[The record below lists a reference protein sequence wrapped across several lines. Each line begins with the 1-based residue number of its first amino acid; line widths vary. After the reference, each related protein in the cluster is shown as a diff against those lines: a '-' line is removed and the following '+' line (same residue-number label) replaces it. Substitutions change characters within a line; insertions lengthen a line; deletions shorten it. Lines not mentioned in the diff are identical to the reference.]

1 MPLSTQTLA
10 QLQALWATQYTS
22 VAALPANTDP
32 GSALGAIANAD
43 SLLALQIQ
51 NEIIYADQISR
62 LATSVGVD
70 IDSFVNPFGIYRIGA
85 EAAEGTVT
93 FSTPS
98 PVGTQT
104 VVPVGAIVTTQGGL
118 QFAVIADPSQPTYS
132 ATLNG
137 YVIAVGSSSTNA
149 TVQCTTA
156 GTIGNVLAGQIT
168 VIFGSPSAPFPAG
181 VTSVTNAA
189 AFTNGVDQ
197 ESDAALAARFT
208 LTVSSG
214 RVATANAITA
224 AVLAIQAGL
233 IVSFG
238 DMVNA
243 DLSAHSAF
251 FTLVVNEA
259 NTGTGA
265 SSSLLTAATS
275 AINATRSAGISF
287 ACIGPT
293 LVPVNAVATIA
304 VAAGFL
310 SASVIA
316 AVQAAYTAFVN
327 GIGLDGGTGSTSCSL
342 AKVYAAIL
350 LVPGVADVTGLTLN
364 GGTADIVAPFANQ
377 LVAGTGTF
385 TPA

>member
-1 MPLSTQTLA
+1 MPLQTQTLA
-10 QLQALWATQYTS
+10 QFQALWATQYT
-22 VAALPANTDP
+22 AAALLPANTNP
-32 GSALGAIANAD
+32 GSSLGSIANAD

-51 NEIIYADQISR
+51 NEVVYADSISR
-62 LATSVGVD
+62 LATSAGLDV
-70 IDSFVNPFGIYRIGA
+70 DSFVNPFGVYRIGA
-85 EAAEGTVT
+85 VASEGTVT

-98 PVGTQT
+98 PVGTQV
-104 VVPVGAIVTTQGGL
+104 VVPVGAIVTTSGGL
-118 QFAVIADPSQPTYS
+118 QFTVIADPSQPTYS
-132 ATLNG
+132 SALNG
-137 YVIAVGSSSTNA
+137 YVIAVGLSSTNA
-149 TVQCTTA
+149 TVQCAVA

-168 VIFGSPSAPFPAG
+168 VIFGSSSAPFPAG
-181 VTSVTNAA
+181 VTSVTNGS
-189 AFTNGVDQ
+189 AFANGVDQ
-197 ESDAALAARFT
+197 ESDAALMARFT

-214 RVATANAITA
+214 RVATGNAITA

-243 DLSAHSAF
+243 DLSAHTAF

-265 SSSLLTAATS
+265 SSALITSATA

-287 ACIGPT
+287 ACIGPSI
-293 LVPVNAVATIA
+293 VPVNAVATIA
-304 VAAGFL
+304 VTPGFL

-327 GIGLDGGTGSTSCSL
+327 GIGLNATTGSTTCSL
-342 AKVYAAIL
+342 AKVYAALL
-350 LVPGVADVTGLTLN
+350 LVPGVDDVTGLTLN